1 MLESTN
7 IFLLLLLI
15 DSMFNYIDNEDEL
28 FSFRMSN
35 GNIIAVILRL

>member
-35 GNIIAVILRL
+35 GNIITVILRL

>member
-7 IFLLLLLI
+7 IFLLQLLI
-15 DSMFNYIDNEDEL
+15 DSMFNYIDNEEEL

-35 GNIIAVILRL
+35 GNIITVILRL